1 MTKDEELSFLNAI
14 LDFQVPIIPE
24 TTRFWMVRTQRG
36 YFYNEFVTRRFVA
49 LAWNNIDSKTDFS
62 ESSKESLKDD
72 ILMEYEEI
80 SRPSMVINKCITF
93 INE

>member
-36 YFYNEFVTRRFVA
+36 YFYNEFVTRV
-49 LAWNNIDSKTDFS
+49 LLHLLGT
-62 ESSKESLKDD
+62 
-72 ILMEYEEI
+72 ILTQKPI
-80 SRPSMVINKCITF
+80 FLNHQRNL
-93 INE
+93 